1 MAAFRAAGIEVVAGT
16 EHNTADRIPFD
27 PACTDGPMSTFAR
40 AEFWRGT
47 CIVAAHQARVAAGLP
62 GYVDAEGA
70 PAADVEELVREGAAI
85 IGGVEE

>member
-1 MAAFRAAGIEVVAGT
+1 
-16 EHNTADRIPFD
+16 
-27 PACTDGPMSTFAR
+27 MSAFAR